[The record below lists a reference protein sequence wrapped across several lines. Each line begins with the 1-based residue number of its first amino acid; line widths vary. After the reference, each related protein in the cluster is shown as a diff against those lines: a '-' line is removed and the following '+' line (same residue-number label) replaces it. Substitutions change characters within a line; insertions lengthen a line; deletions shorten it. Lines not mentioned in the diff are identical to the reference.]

1 MRKTSGNW
9 GKIGREEKSGGRIRE
24 KMTKSGGK
32 SGEFGR
38 KGQNREVSRNSGES
52 GNPEHGVIGD
62 DISYFYFFGHPS
74 GQIWPQC
81 GQIWP
86 NNTRFQTF

>member
-9 GKIGREEKSGGRIRE
+9 GKIGREEKSGGKIRE

-52 GNPEHGVIGD
+52 GNPVDVLIL
-62 DISYFYFFGHPS
+62 FFENEGEKLVKEKRKRMKTGKS
-74 GQIWPQC
+74 E
-81 GQIWP
+81 
-86 NNTRFQTF
+86 

>member
-52 GNPEHGVIGD
+52 GNPANCKGAGLEKVWYPGILD
-62 DISYFYFFGHPS
+62 
-74 GQIWPQC
+74 
-81 GQIWP
+81 
-86 NNTRFQTF
+86 TRKAGFLAGC